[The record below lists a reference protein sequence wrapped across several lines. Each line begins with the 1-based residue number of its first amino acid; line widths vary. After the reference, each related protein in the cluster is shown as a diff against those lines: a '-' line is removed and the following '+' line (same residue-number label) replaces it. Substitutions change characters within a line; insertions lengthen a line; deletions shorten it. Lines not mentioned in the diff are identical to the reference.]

1 MRSRKRR
8 MSLGAG
14 RKILCAGLAA
24 CTALAAGLTA
34 VLATSSVRAETIVV
48 DDKVMVRDSNVDR
61 PHGGMS
67 MQQVESKFGAPTE
80 RHPTVGKPPITRWDY
95 PQFSVFFEGDRVI
108 HAVVLGQQ
116 PTHS

>member
-14 RKILCAGLAA
+14 RKIRRALSVGLCAGVAA
-24 CTALAAGLTA
+24 CAVLTA
-34 VLATSSVRAETIVV
+34 FSVRAETIVV
-48 DDKVMVRDSNVDR
+48 NDKVMVRDSNVDR
-61 PHGGMS
+61 PHRGMS
-67 MQQVESKFGAPTE
+67 MQQVEKKFGTPTK

-116 PTHS
+116 PAQS